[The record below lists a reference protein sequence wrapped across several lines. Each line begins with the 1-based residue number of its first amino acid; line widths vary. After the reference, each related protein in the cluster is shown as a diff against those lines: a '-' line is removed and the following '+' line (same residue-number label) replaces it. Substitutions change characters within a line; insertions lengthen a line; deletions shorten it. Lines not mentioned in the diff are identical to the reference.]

1 LSAVHTDLGRYQ
13 LGRTLGSGG
22 MAIVYQAH
30 DRELGRVVAVK
41 RLADNLSHDRS
52 FRDRFLREAQLAARL
67 SHPRLVRVYDFGHDR
82 DGRPF
87 IVMEYVEGGSLAETL
102 ARDGALSPARVVAV
116 ARDCCSG
123 LAYAHAA
130 GLVHRDLKPQNLL
143 LDHDG
148 RVKIADF
155 GIARSLD
162 GTSLTLTG
170 SVLGTA
176 GYLAPEQAG
185 GEQVSAAADIYG
197 LGVTLHQLA
206 TGTMPG
212 PDAPQALPEPLR
224 SVIARC
230 LDPDPSRRPT
240 AEAVSAMLDE
250 PATLAVAP
258 EAATATLAAT
268 GVAPRHVAPVRPRH
282 NGRLAALLLVVLVVA
297 AIVILAATSGGGGAP
312 KGATHHHARP
322 RTATA
327 IPQAATPAAQARLL
341 AHWLRQH
348 AG

>member
-1 LSAVHTDLGRYQ
+1 MSAVRTDLGRYQ

-67 SHPRLVRVYDFGHDR
+67 SHPRLVRVYDFGHDP

-102 ARDGALSPARVVAV
+102 ARDGVLSPARVVAV

-123 LAYAHAA
+123 LAYAHSA

-206 TGTMPG
+206 TGTMPT
-212 PDAPQALPEPLR
+212 PEAPQALPEPVR
-224 SVIARC
+224 SVVARC
-230 LDPDPSRRPT
+230 LDPDPGRRPT
-240 AEAVSAMLDE
+240 AEALSAMLDE
-250 PATLAVAP
+250 PATAV
-258 EAATATLAAT
+258 LAAT
-268 GVAPRHVAPVRPRH
+268 RVAPRHVAPVRSRR
-282 NGRLAALLLVVLVVA
+282 NGRLAAALLVVLVVA
-297 AIVILAATSGGGGAP
+297 AIVILAATSGGGTAP
-312 KGATHHHARP
+312 PSGATHHHARQ

-341 AHWLRQH
+341 ARWLRQH